1 LIALPTILAFA
12 GLAFV
17 MALSPGPNL
26 LYLASRAICQGRGAG
41 FASLAGVCTAMLS
54 YMCATAA
61 GLAALFVA
69 VPFAY
74 DALRLAGAAYLI
86 FLAYKALRS
95 PSQDLR
101 PSQLAPEPVAT
112 LFWRG
117 FLTCLFNPKIVLM
130 YGALLPQFIEPNHG
144 TVLAQTLQLGLLQVI
159 AAASAHSCV
168 ILGAATA
175 SNLLQKRPGFARF
188 QRYLL
193 GAALIAVAARIG
205 LSRRS
210 LI

>member
-1 LIALPTILAFA
+1 MIAPATAFAFA

-26 LYLASRAICQGRGAG
+26 LYLASRAICQGRAAG
-41 FASLAGVCTAMLS
+41 FASLAGVCTAMLV

-61 GLAALFVA
+61 GLAALFAA
-69 VPFAY
+69 VPVAF
-74 DALRLAGAAYLI
+74 DALRFGGAAYLL
-86 FLAYKALRS
+86 FLACKALRCS
-95 PSQDLR
+95 GHDLASSR
-101 PSQLAPEPVAT
+101 LQPERLPT
-112 LFWRG
+112 LYRRG

-130 YGALLPQFIEPNHG
+130 YGALLPQFIGPQRG
-144 TVLAQTLQLGLLQVI
+144 TVLSQTLQLGLVQVI
-159 AAASAHSCV
+159 AAAAAHCGV

-175 SNLLQKRPGFARF
+175 SDLLRKVPGFARC

-193 GAALIAVAARIG
+193 VTALIAVAARIG

-210 LI
+210 LT